1 MSKGDN
7 RYELEQDFM
16 LLFENVAQGVI
27 YLNDQGLIIDAN
39 PAAEHLLGLSLD
51 QMKGV
56 LSFDQRWETIKPDMS
71 PFPGTEHPSIVALA
85 TGKPVLNV
93 VMGVK
98 HANTKKHVWILI
110 NAVPEFRNG
119 ESKPYRVFT
128 TFTDISD
135 QIDLENKLRQRNK
148 LLHLT
153 TSISQRFINIP
164 LDHIDEEIN
173 AALEKLGV
181 FVEADRIAIFD
192 YDFKTDLAY
201 YAHEWCAPNIESKI
215 KELAIIPLTEFSS
228 WIKILQSG
236 NPINIPNVHQL
247 AKDSPTSKLLNAGS
261 VISLL
266 AVPLMD
272 GEYCIGVIGLESVN
286 RPQYFDTLEQDLLS
300 IFAELLV
307 NVKNRIKNESKLK
320 HSETK
325 YREIAENMSDMVW
338 TMDLNFKVNFCST
351 SVKKIF
357 GLTPDAFI
365 QTPFEHIFALET
377 NQAFNNL
384 LERISLEQKKQQFSS
399 SDTWC
404 IEGYAFKHD
413 GSEIWVNND
422 IKLHFS
428 EDNVLKGF
436 IVITRDETIRK
447 KVNDD
452 LKQSKYDLGER
463 LKEQQ
468 CVYQISSL
476 SQDDQISSKEYFTEI
491 CKIIPPSFQDIE
503 HTSVHIEY
511 EGKHYYSDNFIQ
523 TNNYAKFEIL
533 INTQLRGYIEIF
545 IPDNFFFLAE
555 EFAMMRTV
563 IDIIQKYK
571 LLKKTKQAI
580 SNSEEKY
587 RTLFSESPDGYLV
600 IKDGL
605 FIDCN
610 KASEQILGADKTYII
625 GKSPVDISPP
635 LQPNGKASEDLVKEY
650 IDAALLKG
658 NIQFEWV
665 HTKINGLFVVVD
677 VKLSVIQSGG
687 EKILFTTWR
696 DITAQREAEVM
707 IKKLQSAVE
716 QSPIS
721 IFITDL
727 NGKIEYVNPFTLNT
741 TGYQYEELIGQNPRI
756 LKSGFTNPKIY
767 EELWDNILSGKVWK
781 GVLNNRRKD
790 GSLYWEST
798 TITPII
804 DAVGN
809 ITHFIAI
816 KEDITERIKF
826 EHEIKQLNIN
836 LEKKI
841 TERTIALQN
850 TNSELIAAK
859 IEADTA
865 NHAKSEFLSRMSHE
879 LRTPLNSILGFSQL
893 LEISELDFQQ
903 QKSVHHI
910 LSSGKHLLDLINEIL
925 EIARIEAGKVAV
937 SVTDVN
943 LNLAIG
949 DILETLK
956 LFAKQH
962 DVSLIFEPAHSAIFI
977 KADLQR
983 IKQIL
988 LNLLNNGIK
997 YNQSRGWVKIYTG
1010 EIMIDSRNF
1019 IKISVA
1025 DNGPGIAPNHLN
1037 KLFVPFERLGAENS
1051 AVEGTGLG
1059 LSVVKQLANLM
1070 GGFCGVES
1078 QLNQGSTFWVALPK
1092 SDELISTEVKI
1103 NDHRELNQLATAPS
1117 NQAIVL
1123 YIEDNLSNIEL
1134 VNQIILTKRPNI
1146 QLVTDM
1152 YGKNTVELAKK
1163 HQPNLILLDLNLPDT
1178 HGAVVFELLQ
1188 QDITCK
1194 NIPVIIVSADAMPNQ
1209 INKLMAAGVKH
1220 YLTKPFDVTEFLN
1233 LLDQY
1238 TQPN

>member
-56 LSFDQRWETIKPDMS
+56 LSFDKRWEIIKPDMS
-71 PFPGTEHPSIVALA
+71 SFPGTEHPSIVALA

-173 AALEKLGV
+173 AALQKLGV

-192 YDFKTDLAY
+192 YDFESDLAY
-201 YAHEWCAPNIESKI
+201 YAHEWCAPKIESKI
-215 KELAIIPLTEFSS
+215 KELAIIPLSEFSS

-247 AKDSPTSKLLNAGS
+247 AKDSATSKLLKAGN
-261 VISLL
+261 VVSLL

-272 GEYCIGVIGLESVN
+272 GDKCIGVIGLESVN
-286 RPQYFDTLEQDLLS
+286 RPQYFDTLEQDLLG

-307 NVKNRIKNESKLK
+307 NVKNRINNDSKLK
-320 HSETK
+320 DSETK

-338 TMDLNFKVNFCST
+338 TMDLDFKTNFCST
-351 SVKKIF
+351 SVTKIF
-357 GLTPDAFI
+357 GFTPNEFI
-365 QTPFEHIFALET
+365 QLPFENIFASET
-377 NQAFNNL
+377 LYAFNSL
-384 LERISLEQKKQQFSS
+384 LQSFHIKQKDQQFVGTDSWS
-399 SDTWC
+399 

-413 GSEIWVNND
+413 GSEIWINND
-422 IKLHFS
+422 IKPHFS
-428 EDNVLKGF
+428 EDNIFKGF
-436 IVITRDETIRK
+436 IVITRDETLRK
-447 KVNDD
+447 KANDD
-452 LKQSKYDLGER
+452 LRKSKYDLGER

-468 CVYQISSL
+468 CVYKVSSL
-476 SQDDQISSKEYFTEI
+476 SQNDQFSSKDYFNAI
-491 CKIIPPSFQDIE
+491 CNIIPPAFQDIE
-503 HTSVHIEY
+503 QTSVHIEY
-511 EGKHYYSDNFIQ
+511 EGEHYYSDNYKK
-523 TNNYAKFEIL
+523 TSNAAKFEI
-533 INTQLRGYIEIF
+533 IFNAELRGYVEVF
-545 IPDNFFFLAE
+545 IPNNFFFLEE

-600 IKDGL
+600 IKDGI

-610 KASEQILGADKTYII
+610 KASEHILGADQSYII

-635 LQPNGKASEDLVKEY
+635 LQPNGKASEALVEEY
-650 IDAALLKG
+650 IANALLNG
-658 NIQFEWV
+658 AIHFEWV
-665 HTKINGLFVVVD
+665 HTKSNGLPVVVD
-677 VKLSVIQSGG
+677 VKLSVIKSAG
-687 EKILFTTWR
+687 ENILFTTWR
-696 DITAQREAEVM
+696 DITAQREAEVL

-727 NGKIEYVNPFTLNT
+727 NGNIEYVNPFTVNT
-741 TGYQYEELIGQNPRI
+741 TGYDYQELIGQNPRI
-756 LKSGFTNPKIY
+756 LKSGFTNPRIY
-767 EELWDNILSGKVWK
+767 EELWDSILSGKVWK
-781 GVLNNRRKD
+781 GILNNRRKD

-804 DAVGN
+804 DVVGN
-809 ITHFIAI
+809 VTHFIAI
-816 KEDITERIKF
+816 KEDITERIKI

-841 TERTIALQN
+841 AERTLALQN
-850 TNSELIAAK
+850 SNTALIAAK
-859 IEADTA
+859 IEADSA

-893 LEISELDFQQ
+893 LEISDLDFQQ

-910 LSSGKHLLDLINEIL
+910 LSSGKHLLGLINEIL
-925 EIARIEAGKVAV
+925 EISRIEAGKVMV

-943 LNLAIG
+943 LKIAIEE
-949 DILETLK
+949 ILETLK

-962 DVSLIFEPAHSAIFI
+962 DVSLIFEPIQANLFV

-997 YNQSRGWVKIYTG
+997 YNQSKGWVKIHTE
-1010 EIMIDSRNF
+1010 EIIKDNQAF
-1019 IKISVA
+1019 IKISVV

-1059 LSVVKQLANLM
+1059 LSVVKQLTNLM
-1070 GGFCGVES
+1070 GGYCGVES
-1078 QLNQGSTFWVALPK
+1078 QLNRGSIFWVELPK
-1092 SDELISTEVKI
+1092 SDHSVLTELKQSHFSEKNNAPAPNNHST
-1103 NDHRELNQLATAPS
+1103 
-1117 NQAIVL
+1117 VL

-1134 VNQIILTKRPNI
+1134 VNQIILSKRPNI
-1146 QLVTDM
+1146 HLVTDM
-1152 YGKNTVELAKK
+1152 YGNNTVELAKK
-1163 HQPNLILLDLNLPDT
+1163 YQPSLILLDLNLPDV
-1178 HGAVVFELLQ
+1178 HGAFVFDKLQ
-1188 QDITCK
+1188 KEQDCK
-1194 NIPVIIVSADAMPNQ
+1194 HIPVIIVSADAMPNQ
-1209 INKLMAAGVKH
+1209 IDKLMAAGVKH
-1220 YLTKPFDVTEFLN
+1220 YLTKPFDVSEFLN

-1238 TQPN
+1238 TKPN